1 VSGISTGALIAPF
14 AFIGTSEAYDE
25 IIRLYQGLVPRSVH
39 KRGLLSYLPG
49 SSSFYDVSL
58 FREQVNSAITPDL
71 IGKMADGA
79 IQGRQLLIGATNL
92 DYALLRTWD
101 LAHIASGIST
111 EKAIEKTVSILTA
124 STALPVMFPPEIIDN
139 HLYADGGIIMN
150 IVSGVDERYWAYQ
163 AASQSTEFVE
173 NGTPIKIRVWIVVND
188 KMHLDPTVIPL
199 QWPSIL
205 ERTLKTAIKTSAL
218 QNIQDAETYVQLI
231 NDRPEFD
238 AQLRYVAIP
247 QSFPIKDTEE
257 ITNPETI
264 QSLIELGLKMGA
276 DPTSWIT
283 RALRPGAPF

>member
-1 VSGISTGALIAPF
+1 
-14 AFIGTSEAYDE
+14 
-25 IIRLYQGLVPRSVH
+25 
-39 KRGLLSYLPG
+39 
-49 SSSFYDVSL
+49 
-58 FREQVNSAITPDL
+58 
-71 IGKMADGA
+71 MADGA